1 MLFSGSVLGGFL
13 LASLAVASSGILFKP
28 GAWYRIL
35 RKPSWTPPNR
45 AFPIVW
51 SVLYVMIAV
60 SGWLAWRAGGFPIVP
75 FGIFATQLVLNFL
88 WSMLFFGWRRPDLAF
103 LDIVLLWLAVALN
116 ILLFW
121 PLSTLAALLL
131 VPYLVWVTVAASLNL
146 ALWRLNRENG
156 AFA

>member
-1 MLFSGSVLGGFL
+1 MLSSGPVLGGFL

-28 GAWYRIL
+28 GAWYRTL

-51 SVLYVMIAV
+51 GVLYVMIAV
-60 SGWLAWRAGGFPIVP
+60 SGWLAWHAGGFPIVP
-75 FGIFATQLVLNFL
+75 FGIFAMQLVLNFL